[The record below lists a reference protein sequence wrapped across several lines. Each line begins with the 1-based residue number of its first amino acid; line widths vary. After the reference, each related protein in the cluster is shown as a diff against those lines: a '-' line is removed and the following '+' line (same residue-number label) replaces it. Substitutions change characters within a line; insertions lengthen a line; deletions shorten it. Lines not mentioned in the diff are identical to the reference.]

1 MEHQF
6 WHERWE
12 QNQIGFHQQEIN
24 TYLNSHWAELGLP
37 DGAPVFVPL
46 CGKSLDMLWLRG
58 QGHAVLGIDISDLAL
73 SAFFQEN
80 QLSPRIRRDA
90 RFSHYELD
98 NLHLLGGDFFALT
111 PDDLG
116 NITAV
121 YDRAA
126 LIALPPE
133 MRRDYVDQMARLL
146 PAGARI
152 LLITLEY
159 PDGMLKGPPFSV
171 GQDEVE
177 ALYQRGFEVSFKGRW
192 DGLGPKGKP
201 LKEVV
206 YTLTRK
212 SSDS

>member
-12 QNQIGFHQQEIN
+12 QNQIGFHQSEIN
-24 TYLNSHWAELGLP
+24 AYLNSHWAELGIP
-37 DGAPVFVPL
+37 NDAPVFVPL
-46 CGKSLDMLWLRG
+46 CGKSLDMLWLRE
-58 QGHAVLGIDISDLAL
+58 QGHALLGIDISDVAL
-73 SAFFQEN
+73 QAFFNEN
-80 QLSPRIRRDA
+80 QLPSTISTND
-90 RFSHYELD
+90 RFTEYSTD
-98 NLHLLGGDFFALT
+98 GIKLLGGDFFALT
-111 PDDLG
+111 REDLG
-116 NITAV
+116 EIRAV

-126 LIALPPE
+126 LIALPPD
-133 MRRDYVDQMARLL
+133 MRKDYVRHMEKLL

-171 GQDEVE
+171 AQSEVE
-177 ALYQRGFEVSFKGRW
+177 SLYQEGFEVTFKGRW

-206 YTLTRK
+206 YTLQRK
-212 SSDS
+212 P